1 MNFTNV
7 FLYSSIAGAA
17 AIFGTMIV
25 FYFER
30 WAHDNSI
37 FLISFGAGVMLAIAF
52 LDLIPEASAAY
63 PGAWIMVFAGFLALY
78 VLQNII
84 MVHPCHD
91 EECKTHLGVL
101 STVGFSIHS
110 LLDGIIVSVG
120 FTGGLVLGALTS
132 VTVIL
137 HKMPDGVTITG
148 ILVHSGAPRKKIFI
162 FSVLVALLTP
172 VGAVVSFFF
181 LRNLPQGGFGILI
194 ALTAGSFIYL
204 AASDLLP
211 ESHKIRHNGNAV
223 SFFSG
228 VGIVALIGRLLHI

>member
-1 MNFTNV
+1 MNLTHV
-7 FLYSSIAGAA
+7 LIYSSLAGAS
-17 AIFGTMIV
+17 AIIGTAIV
-25 FYFER
+25 FYFEH
-30 WAHDNSI
+30 WAHENSI

-52 LDLIPEASAAY
+52 LDLIPEASSAY
-63 PGAWIMVFAGFLALY
+63 TSSWIMVFAGFLALY

-120 FTGGLVLGALTS
+120 FTGGLVLGALTA
-132 VTVIL
+132 VAIIF
-137 HKMPDGVTITG
+137 HKMPDGITITG
-148 ILVHSGAPRKKIFI
+148 ILMHSGAPRKKILV

-172 VGAVVSFFF
+172 VGAAGAFFF
-181 LRNLPQGGFGILI
+181 LRNLTQGAFGILI

-223 SFFSG
+223 SFFTG
-228 VGIVALIGRLLHI
+228 VAIVALIGRFLHV